1 MIEATDETAT
11 QPRSSEDTYPGAIQ
25 PWPGP
30 PQRRPHRLDSVPSA
44 SKILQGTVRRRIT
57 GRISPSSLEW
67 SSPLAG
73 TTARP
78 SQVPEPNR
86 QPCAKCNP
94 AHPPFHLSSG
104 SAPAACPFGHGNRHP
119 CLVTTQNHPCPES
132 GHRLETWLS
141 GQFPVWAAQSLGVP
155 GLPFMSNHGIQSNS
169 QRGGL
174 YSEFRGHPTQPHGN
188 QEGCD
193 RPLPPWQSGGAWGQP
208 ASLQRRTFVPCRGW
222 DEPPPLLRRRLHPC
236 PPLPR

>member
-1 MIEATDETAT
+1 MWSTCHPLSWGLVVGGHLHRRAQVASKLIEATDETAT

-104 SAPAACPFGHGNRHP
+104 SAPAACPFGHGIVTLGRSRSKIIPVQSPDIALNLAIRAVSGVGCTISRCARFHEQPWHP
-119 CLVTTQNHPCPES
+119 VKLT
-132 GHRLETWLS
+132 
-141 GQFPVWAAQSLGVP
+141 A
-155 GLPFMSNHGIQSNS
+155 
-169 QRGGL
+169 
-174 YSEFRGHPTQPHGN
+174 
-188 QEGCD
+188 
-193 RPLPPWQSGGAWGQP
+193 
-208 ASLQRRTFVPCRGW
+208 RRTLFRVQR
-222 DEPPPLLRRRLHPC
+222 PPNPATRQPGRM
-236 PPLPR
+236 